1 LHDAMN
7 TPLWKKYSLVMVRR
21 GEKILLGL
29 KKQGFGCGKWNGFGG
44 KMEQGETIEETAKR
58 ELYEETNLTCERVD
72 KFGILRFEFE
82 KCPIL
87 MEVHAFHAI
96 NVIGDPQE
104 SYEMIPRWF
113 DLNCIPFHQMWP
125 DDKLWWQYFSSN
137 RKFKG
142 YFLYDETQRILL
154 DHAIKLDDDLDQY

>member
-1 LHDAMN
+1 LNATM
-7 TPLWKKYSLVMVRR
+7 TTTSWKKYSLVMVRC

-29 KKQGFGCGKWNGFGG
+29 KKKGFGCGKWNGFGG

-82 KCPIL
+82 KYPIL

-96 NVIGDPQE
+96 NISGDPQE

-113 DLNCIPFHQMWP
+113 DLNSIPFHQMWP
-125 DDKLWWQYFSSN
+125 DDKLWWQHFSSN

-142 YFLYDETQRILL
+142 YFLYDETQTILL
-154 DHAIKLDDDLDQY
+154 DHTIKLDEDLDQY